1 MKEIHLMTNILQLR
15 PLNLNVD
22 GQPLCSQNK
31 TDLIVDMSCYARI
44 LPPLETCIWSVPIL
58 FQFPPYAMMSPP
70 KKDKPSSLSHHHI
83 TICHF
88 CLSKIFAVIPRSE
101 CCDPVLKE
109 NLRWELISYSELL
122 WNLELTPPV
131 IYCQTL
137 NHQSQKPLISSSN
150 VFDRLPWLQNVPKKN
165 LDFQL
170 EICQPCRLSRSNDFW
185 SAERNWFHY
194 FQIIRQQLLEVN
206 FTEMEGNQE
215 TVY

>member
-1 MKEIHLMTNILQLR
+1 MLWGHRRKEINHR
-15 PLNLNVD
+15 HY
-22 GQPLCSQNK
+22 
-31 TDLIVDMSCYARI
+31 LII
-44 LPPLETCIWSVPIL
+44 I
-58 FQFPPYAMMSPP
+58 SPSAYFCLP
-70 KKDKPSSLSHHHI
+70 KK
-83 TICHF
+83 IC
-88 CLSKIFAVIPRSE
+88 AVIPRSE

-194 FQIIRQQLLEVN
+194 FQIIRQQLLELN
-206 FTEMEGNQE
+206 FTENGRKSLSRKISHFKSFAVFVVVVNLIQE
-215 TVY
+215 QQF

>member
-1 MKEIHLMTNILQLR
+1 MTNILQLR

-22 GQPLCSQNK
+22 GQPLCSRNK
-31 TDLIVDMSCYARI
+31 TDLIIDMSCYARI
-44 LPPLETCIWSVPIL
+44 LPPLETFIWSVPIL
-58 FQFPPYAMMSPP
+58 FQFPPYAKMSPP
-70 KKDKPSSLSHHHI
+70 KRDEPSSLSHHHN
-83 TICHF
+83 TICLF
-88 CLSKIFAVIPRSE
+88 LSSKNICCHDDSVIPRSE

-194 FQIIRQQLLEVN
+194 FQIIRQQLLELN

>member
-1 MKEIHLMTNILQLR
+1 MRLNQTRNHLSSWRSQMLTFALPNEKIIKNILKMKEIHLMTNILQLR

-22 GQPLCSQNK
+22 G
-31 TDLIVDMSCYARI
+31 
-44 LPPLETCIWSVPIL
+44 
-58 FQFPPYAMMSPP
+58 
-70 KKDKPSSLSHHHI
+70 HHQI
-83 TICHF
+83 TICLF
-88 CLSKIFAVIPRSE
+88 LSFKNICCYPRSE